1 MSADK
6 PVLLVSACLL
16 GETCRWDGG
25 DNRCEAVAALAARYT
40 LLPFCPEQA
49 GGLPTPRTPCERLG
63 ERVIDREGNDRTAA
77 FLRGAEAALRAARA
91 AGAVGAVLKERSP
104 SCGSGQIYDGTFSRT
119 LVAGNGVSAAMLK
132 AAGLPVWGESD
143 AEKGKI

>member
-16 GETCRWDGG
+16 GEPCRWDGG
-25 DNRCEAVAALAARYT
+25 DNRREAVLALKDRYA

-49 GGLPTPRTPCERLG
+49 GGLPTPRLPCEKRG
-63 ERVIDREGNDRTAA
+63 ERVVDREGSDRTDA
-77 FLRGAEAALRAARA
+77 FLRGARAAVEAAKA

-104 SCGSGQIYDGTFSRT
+104 SCGSGRVYDGTFSHT
-119 LVAGNGVSAAMLK
+119 LIAGDGVTAAALK
-132 AAGLPVWGESD
+132 AAGLPVYGESEAD
-143 AEKGKI
+143 NL